1 MKLFMKRRLLFL
13 VIVLTIN
20 IGMSQDAL
28 DRFENYD
35 VETNLNYSLVLLS
48 DNATLIPKIIMQYNS
63 FQNEDFVISP
73 NPAKD
78 KLNIKL
84 PTANE
89 DLKLEVFDVLGKLI
103 YKGEIT
109 QLESSINVFS
119 WKSGVYLVRISND
132 KTTQTKRFIKQ

>member
-1 MKLFMKRRLLFL
+1 MKRGLLFL
-13 VIVLTIN
+13 ITVLTLN
-20 IGMSQDAL
+20 IGVSQDVL

-35 VETNLNYSLVLLS
+35 VETNLNYSLVGLS
-48 DNATLIPKIIMQYNS
+48 DKSTLISEIIMQYNS
-63 FQNEDFVISP
+63 LQDEVFIISP
-73 NPAKD
+73 NPSKD

-84 PTANE
+84 PSANE
-89 DLKLEVFDVLGKLI
+89 DLKLEVFDLLGKLI

-119 WKSGVYLVRISND
+119 WKSGVYLVRVSND